1 MFDRKTY
8 ITLEEK
14 SKVKHDYLLMEIA
27 KVKSEGYHPKPRKMK
42 TKAGELFEIQEEPGN
57 AVGNIDSLEDEV

>member
-1 MFDRKTY
+1 MFDAKTY

-14 SKVKHDYLLMEIA
+14 CNVKIENIETEKTKVKN
-27 KVKSEGYHPKPRKMK
+27 EGYHPKPRKMK

-57 AVGNIDSLEDEV
+57 AVGEVDSLED